1 MVVYW
6 NRRNSGSV
14 IQRRGT
20 TLYWVSVCSVGLK
33 KSAGCGIV
41 EALSENR
48 NFIAAYAVFAAGGPV
63 SCTSVIGGAAGRS
76 SDSANWKGGWRPIA
90 TLIDLLLLLDSKSTV
105 QQILYCSETLPG
117 AMKQATS
124 EWIGL
129 HPKQLPEIILD
140 DAEEFWTWRGYRF
153 QAQRIIM
160 PEGDTCVLLRREPLR
175 ECLMEAALNLMGGG
189 VELYGPDASIQ
200 FLNRATKQLLDIPEQ
215 DSMAGQYL
223 PDLYLVDEEFSTTL
237 TALRTQRS
245 IENRYDSYKSTT
257 GKDLLTV
264 NSAYPVFRPD
274 GSLLG
279 SVTFEQDMPMVCH
292 QISNLQKIQQT
303 LTRQMADTA
312 LGVRSTRYTL
322 DDLVVSSPQMQ
333 DAVTLAQ
340 QMAAK
345 DINVLIQGETGTGKE
360 IFAQGIHALSSRRN
374 EKFVAVNCAAFPE
387 TLIEGMLFGS
397 VKGAFTGSVDKM
409 GLIETANH
417 GTLFL
422 DELNS
427 MSLSMQAKLLRVLQ
441 EGTLQRVGSTQ
452 DIQLDIRVISSCN
465 EDAFVLSESGAL
477 RKDLF
482 YRLAPVVIEVPP
494 LRERPEE
501 LESLI
506 WHYIQKKAPPAAQP
520 IQQVEPEFW
529 DCLRRY
535 RWPGNVREL
544 FHILKYAVTVSQR
557 GVLRREDLPTYFLR
571 RIACS
576 HFQSV
581 PDAVSLSKPAFSR
594 GLNSLVQ
601 EYERL
606 LLLEAYSAC
615 GQNATKTAE
624 LLQISR
630 QNFQYY
636 AKKYRLNQ
644 K

>member
-1 MVVYW
+1 M
-6 NRRNSGSV
+6 
-14 IQRRGT
+14 
-20 TLYWVSVCSVGLK
+20 
-33 KSAGCGIV
+33 
-41 EALSENR
+41 
-48 NFIAAYAVFAAGGPV
+48 
-63 SCTSVIGGAAGRS
+63 
-76 SDSANWKGGWRPIA
+76 
-90 TLIDLLLLLDSKSTV
+90 LDSKSTV
-105 QQILYCSETLPG
+105 RQILYCNEALPK
-117 AMKQATS
+117 AMRQAAS
-124 EWIGL
+124 GWVGL
-129 HPKQLPEIILD
+129 CPKQLPEITLD
-140 DAEEFWTWRGYRF
+140 DTEETWTWCGYRF
-153 QAQRIIM
+153 QAQKLLM
-160 PEGDTCVLLRREPLR
+160 PKGAACILLRQEPLR
-175 ECLMEAALNLMGGG
+175 ECLMEAALNLVPGG

-200 FLNRATKQLLDIPEQ
+200 FLNRTTKQLLDIPEQ
-215 DSMAGQYL
+215 ESMAGQYL

-279 SVTFEQDMPMVCH
+279 SVTFEQDMPMVCR
-292 QISNLQKIQQT
+292 QISDLQKVQQT
-303 LTRQMADTA
+303 LTRHLSDTA

-322 DDLVVSSPQMQ
+322 DDLVVSSPQMR
-333 DAVTLAQ
+333 DAVELAH

-427 MSLSMQAKLLRVLQ
+427 MSLPMQAKLLRVLQ
-441 EGTLQRVGSTQ
+441 EKTLQRIGSTQ
-452 DIQLDIRVISSCN
+452 EIQLDIRVISSCN

-482 YRLAPVVIEVPP
+482 YRLASVVVEIPP

-501 LESLI
+501 LESLV
-506 WHYIQKKAPPAAQP
+506 WHYVQKKAQPTAQP
-520 IQQVEPEFW
+520 IRQVEAEFW

-544 FHILKYAVTVSQR
+544 FHILKYATTVSRQ

-571 RIACS
+571 RIACP
-576 HFQSV
+576 HFQSA
-581 PDAVSLSKPAFSR
+581 PDDMPPIKPVFSK

-606 LLLEAYSAC
+606 LLSEAYSAC

-636 AKKYRLNQ
+636 AKKYGLNQ